1 MQNNDCIHKFG
12 SWKQMKKAVIDC
24 ESSDQD
30 AKAFIGIRFTR
41 KCKECGF
48 VETKFE
54 KANKK
59 GKHLG
64 LKMQ

>member
-1 MQNNDCIHKFG
+1 MQNNDCIHKF
-12 SWKQMKKAVIDC
+12 SNWKQMKKAVIDC

-30 AKAFIGIRFTR
+30 AKAFIGTRFTR
-41 KCKECGF
+41 KCKLCGY
-48 VETKFE
+48 VESRFE
-54 KANKK
+54 KSNKK